1 MNRRMRE
8 TDKQPRHVRSS
19 KHDAISNGNPRL
31 PPNSGPSIVPSGYFW
46 ISGLL
51 AINFHQPRW
60 GLVKIP
66 AEGGT
71 IEISG
76 HGCSGSSVLTGDL
89 LVLISGSS
97 PLVQTSLKDVE
108 C

>member
-8 TDKQPRHVRSS
+8 TDKQPRHVHSS
-19 KHDAISNGNPRL
+19 KHGAISNGNPRL
-31 PPNSGPSIVPSGYFW
+31 PPNSGPSTVPSGYFW

-51 AINFHQPRW
+51 TVNFHQPRW

-66 AEGGT
+66 AAGGT

-76 HGCSGSSVLTGDL
+76 ISMDVLG
-89 LVLISGSS
+89 G
-97 PLVQTSLKDVE
+97 PF
-108 C
+108 